1 MEIIKEA
8 QLVDVQERDGKI
20 TMSFLDT
27 DRVFEVKWNKK
38 VYDNTLNDWAE
49 SKEKEEKVEEWCN
62 QYFGCKTKD
71 LKKQIGTKKDV
82 YYYDTYCSL
91 WQSDIKFTKEDAG
104 KSFQTT
110 IDSIEV
116 TDAEIGIYYYWEENK
131 YKSKM
136 SFNQKVGDQFFL
148 NPMKKKKQFEKF
160 EEKFGVPVEE
170 ADSLIGKPILVKV
183 QSAFKKYFYGEIT
196 YLG

>member
-148 NPMKKKKQFEKF
+148 NPMKKKKQLEKF

>member
-71 LKKQIGTKKDV
+71 LKK
-82 YYYDTYCSL
+82 
-91 WQSDIKFTKEDAG
+91 
-104 KSFQTT
+104 
-110 IDSIEV
+110 
-116 TDAEIGIYYYWEENK
+116 
-131 YKSKM
+131 
-136 SFNQKVGDQFFL
+136 
-148 NPMKKKKQFEKF
+148 
-160 EEKFGVPVEE
+160 
-170 ADSLIGKPILVKV
+170 
-183 QSAFKKYFYGEIT
+183 
-196 YLG
+196 